1 MLRDATLTV
10 AQHRSRCRS
19 RPARDPAAGV
29 TLIEM
34 LVALA
39 LFALIGSAGYS
50 VLGQLIAVQ
59 DRTAGRLERL
69 GAIERTM
76 QVVTQDFLFA
86 EGASVAGTATSV
98 ALRRTAG
105 DGEVRVRYVLEG
117 STLMRLVSSG
127 SDAPLV
133 RQSLLSG
140 VGAVEW
146 RFFDG
151 SAGWLAAWPPA
162 DATEE
167 PAEPVN
173 PAAVSMDLRLT
184 GPGLGGIVRRV
195 ALLPAAAKSDPGA

>member
-1 MLRDATLTV
+1 
-10 AQHRSRCRS
+10 
-19 RPARDPAAGV
+19 
-29 TLIEM
+29 M

-39 LFALIGSAGYS
+39 LFALIGGAGYS
-50 VLGQLIAVQ
+50 VLGQMIAVQ

-76 QVVTQDFLFA
+76 QVVTQDFLFTS
-86 EGASVAGTATSV
+86 GGSVAGTTASA

-105 DGEVRVRYVLEG
+105 NGEVRVRYVLEG

-127 SDAPLV
+127 LDASPV
-133 RQSLLSG
+133 RQDLLSG

-151 SAGWLAAWPPA
+151 NAGWLTAWPPA
-162 DATEE
+162 DATAG
-167 PAEPVN
+167 PVEPVN

-184 GPGLGGIVRRV
+184 GPGLSGIVRRV
-195 ALLPAAAKSDPGA
+195 ALLPTAAKSDPGA